1 MMRPGLYTMTI
12 TGPQGVILSMQVD
25 MEARGGFDL
34 SLDDEALRELL
45 VLNSMPQ
52 AIIEHELHER
62 QKREGGAA

>member
-1 MMRPGLYTMTI
+1 MKAGLYTMTI

-25 MEARGGFDL
+25 MAQRGAFDL
-34 SLDDEALRELL
+34 ALDDEALPELL

-62 QKREGGAA
+62 QRKDERRQA